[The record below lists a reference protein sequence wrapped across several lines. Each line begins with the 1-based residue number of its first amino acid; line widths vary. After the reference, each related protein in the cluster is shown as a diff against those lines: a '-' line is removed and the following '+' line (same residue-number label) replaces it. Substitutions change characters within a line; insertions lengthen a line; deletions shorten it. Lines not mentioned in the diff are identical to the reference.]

1 MNGSTVG
8 SSGYGANASKA
19 GGGST
24 VAGGAST
31 FTFDVD
37 RKAEED
43 LQAMSNDRRQIV
55 EALTEERAG

>member
-1 MNGSTVG
+1 MG
-8 SSGYGANASKA
+8 SSGYGATASKA

-24 VAGGAST
+24 VAGGASSST
-31 FTFDVD
+31 FSFDVD

>member
-1 MNGSTVG
+1 MVSNGGNTVTSGYGRTNGAGGSTVG
-8 SSGYGANASKA
+8 GN
-19 GGGST
+19 
-24 VAGGAST
+24 ST
-31 FTFDVD
+31 FSFDVD